1 MSCTLYFKPVQ
12 NFVLRQ
18 TQNWLANKLKT
29 EVLLGD
35 IYINYS
41 KGIELKHSYIKDL
54 KGDTLLS
61 IGNIKIASNLWALFS
76 REIEVKEALIE
87 DVVFNIVEQDSAYNF
102 DFILNAFSSSDTST
116 TPTQWRI
123 KAANSWLNINNCQ
136 FSYKNNDSKTLLATH
151 ISHLQSQVDNIDLA
165 QEIYSLKSLALDNST
180 YKYRSVNEG
189 KGKKSN
195 QFDTENYAFQS
206 IKGKISDLKIQ
217 TNRIEGNL
225 EELSGSEKSGLILN
239 HLSSKISYLNNQHII
254 ANETHCRLNES
265 LLKGDIDIVLPND
278 NQDIDALRLNTD
290 IQTTIQCQDI
300 LYFFESPELKK
311 KKNDKIGIVGH
322 VKGTLA
328 DLDFNS
334 LAIDYNN
341 KNVLVGKGQLKNVL
355 SPNQLLADWDIQKLN
370 LQYSDIAEWLP
381 QPMPISLLN
390 EDKLQASGKLSV
402 SSSQNKFNFNT
413 VFNRKGENLIAEFS
427 GQTTGKS
434 FTPQY
439 IDIAIQKIQSSKTLL
454 EQFLPKD
461 ALPQGA
467 SLPTLMTLNG
477 TAKGAIDS
485 IQLALNLDASR
496 NIGDSSRIQIN
507 AFVISKPNQ
516 AVSFKVD
523 DLNAQLSANE
533 IWAWLPQDKLKGILV
548 LNNNIPIKGKFKG
561 NAENFETDILLDLR
575 DKGQIQTLVKKQGD
589 ITRITLK
596 TDKYQPQTFL
606 TDSIKQAWHI
616 SEILP
621 LCMDSDIELDT
632 LGNFSASL
640 NAAHLTFGQPNK
652 VSNSIQH
659 ISEDDNIPQEESFSE
674 NKVLDIRDYPFY
686 LKNIEGKIKGNFNK
700 QEYSH
705 TELSFFLRDKR
716 TINAIPTHSE
726 VQATVVLDSLSLK
739 DNQEPFA
746 QGIAR
751 LSNIYVEAI
760 EDRPKEEQPEGTE
773 SFGDNIK
780 RPSDLYLTG
789 TITPLGDTIKM
800 FSDWASLETQGRFD
814 VLKMGEQFQAFINDY
829 FQLNGYKKGFEI
841 GDKISLKGFL
851 NPYELVPPSFLKQI
865 KIPNKIDFDGQL
877 QGGTHSL
884 SLNVTADTF
893 NINKIPQNN
902 ISMRINADKE
912 ALYYEIDG
920 YTPPQYSVSFNNLE
934 ETEIR
939 SDSIW
944 ENSLAGKLSNNKAR
958 MHIAQRSET
967 TQVRY
972 QLGFDLSLNNNETE
986 IRLLP
991 RPIFNF
997 KRWQIK
1003 PANEIHF
1010 NSATKYLDLKDLVL
1024 APQDFKDNYLSI
1036 IGNSDSGFVINAE
1049 NFRINAVSAAIFS
1062 DSNLVQGILTGQMSL
1077 KNIYQAPSIT
1087 AALNLSEMI
1096 LQGINLG
1103 NGKGSLEAKLDNE
1116 YSLNNSLFNIELA
1129 KNKGAIKLAGSIFSK
1144 DSLDIRTTL
1153 NEFDCSSLLPFMK
1166 PNIMSMTGR
1175 ASGNWDLKGTLKEP
1189 DWQGLLKVKDFC
1201 FKPTANLATYCI
1213 KEQIIPIDKY
1223 SIALSNTKIED
1234 EQGNIAIL
1242 DGKLYPL
1249 ELPKFKLDFTVNGSD
1264 FILLNNQRDKMS
1276 NYQGLLKAD
1285 VKGGIKGTS
1294 VHPDIQLALQ
1304 VKEGSKLTYI
1314 YDKSV
1319 SSKELGDGLVVFN
1332 PPLQYQ
1338 RVVKVVKPTSNND
1351 FKYNLSIDLS
1361 DNDNLLFTTI
1371 IDPLKGD
1378 FFEGKGNGALHLNMK
1393 SDGTMKLIGKYVISS
1408 GKYLYIINGLGF
1420 IKKQFTIGSNS
1431 FLSWTGNP
1439 FNPELELSA
1448 NYLVKT
1454 FPPQP
1459 PQSTNPNPNAT
1470 PKNKEV
1476 FITSI
1481 EIMGTLEKP
1490 DINFRIKYPN
1500 GAEGQKYGNSN
1511 DAFAMAEIDNINSS
1525 ASKLAETF
1533 MSLLTLNSFPD
1544 MKAYDLGLER
1554 GVNFFISQQLNQ
1566 LTKEIKFVDISF
1578 NSSDV
1583 TNRDANNNMIGLNV
1597 SKDFLNKRLN
1607 IQLSSAFST
1616 QSTPLLQ
1623 KVVTTYSLK
1632 KSSNTWKLRGVYE
1645 GEDNRFFQGNPS
1657 SKIGVGFIY
1666 SKSFK

>member
-1 MSCTLYFKPVQ
+1 MLISCTLYFKPVQ

-41 KGIELKHSYIKDL
+41 KGIELKRSYIKDL

-61 IGNIKIASNLWALFS
+61 IGNIKIASNLWSLFS
-76 REIEVKEALIE
+76 SEIDVKDALIE
-87 DVVFNIVEQDSAYNF
+87 DVVFNIVQQDSTYNF
-102 DFILNAFSSSDTST
+102 DFILDAFSSADTST

-123 KAANSWLNINNCQ
+123 KAANTWLNLNNFR
-136 FSYKNNDSKTLLATH
+136 FSYKNNNQKTLLTTH
-151 ISHLQSQVDNIDLA
+151 IAHLQTQVDSIDLA
-165 QEIYSLKSLALDNST
+165 QEIYSLKSLSLENGT
-180 YKYRSVNEG
+180 YKYKSANES

-195 QFDTENYAFQS
+195 QFDSENYAFQS

-225 EELSGSEKSGLILN
+225 EELSGSEKSGLRLN
-239 HLSSKISYLNNQHII
+239 HLASKISYLNNQRII

-265 LLKGDIDIVLPND
+265 ILKGDIDIVLPDD
-278 NQDIDALRLNTD
+278 NQDVDALSLNTN
-290 IQTTIQCQDI
+290 IQTTIQCRDI
-300 LYFFESPELKK
+300 LYFWESPELKK
-311 KKNDKIGIVGH
+311 KENSKIGITGH
-322 VKGTLA
+322 VKGILA
-328 DLDFNS
+328 DLDFNRLS
-334 LAIDYNN
+334 VDYDS
-341 KNVLVGKGQLKNVL
+341 KNVLVGKGRLKNVL

-370 LQYSDIAEWLP
+370 LQYSDIADWLP
-381 QPMPISLLN
+381 QPMPIQLLN
-390 EDKLQASGKLSV
+390 EDKLQASGKLFV
-402 SSSQNKFNFNT
+402 TPSQNKFNFNT
-413 VFNRKGENLIAEFS
+413 IFNRQGENLVAEFS
-427 GQTTGKS
+427 GQTTGKA

-439 IDIAIQKIQSSKTLL
+439 IDVSIQKIQSSKTLL
-454 EQFLPKD
+454 EQFIPKE
-461 ALPQGA
+461 AMPQGT

-523 DLNAQLSANE
+523 DLSAQLSANE

-561 NAENFETDILLDLR
+561 NAESFESDILLDLN

-589 ITRITLK
+589 VTHITLK

-606 TDSIKQAWHI
+606 TDSIKQAWNI
-616 SEILP
+616 SEMLP
-621 LCMDSDIELDT
+621 LSMDSDIELDT
-632 LGNFSASL
+632 FGNFSASL
-640 NAAHLTFGQPNK
+640 NASYLTFGKPDK
-652 VSNSIQH
+652 VAQSIQH
-659 ISEDDNIPQEESFSE
+659 ISEDDNIPQEESPSE

-686 LKNIEGKIKGNFNK
+686 LKNIEGKVNGNFNK

-716 TINAIPTHSE
+716 TINTIPTHSE
-726 VQATVVLDSLSLK
+726 VQTTVVLDSLSLK

-746 QGIAR
+746 KGIAR
-751 LSNIYVEAI
+751 LSDIYVEAI
-760 EDRPKEEQPEGTE
+760 EDRQKEEQPEGTE
-773 SFGDNIK
+773 SFSDNIK
-780 RPSDLYLTG
+780 RPSDLYLALN
-789 TITPLGDTIKM
+789 IAPLGDTVKIY
-800 FSDWASLETQGRFD
+800 SDWVSLETQGRFD
-814 VLKMGEQFQAFINDY
+814 VLKISEQFQAFINDY
-829 FQLNGYKKGFEI
+829 FQLNGYKKGFEMEE
-841 GDKISLKGFL
+841 KMSLKGFL
-851 NPYELVPPSFLKQI
+851 KPYELVPPALLKQI

-877 QGGTHSL
+877 QGVAHSL
-884 SLNVTADTF
+884 SLNITADTL
-893 NINKIPQNN
+893 NVNKIPQNN

-912 ALYYEIDG
+912 ALYYELDG

-944 ENSLAGKLSNNKAR
+944 ENSIAGKLSNNKAR

-972 QLGFDLSLNNNETE
+972 QLGLDLSLKNNETE
-986 IRLLP
+986 IRLLSK
-991 RPIFNF
+991 PIFNF
-997 KRWQIK
+997 KRWRIK

-1010 NSATKYLDLKDLVL
+1010 NSATKYFDLKDLVI
-1024 APQDFKDNYLSI
+1024 APQDFTDNYLSI
-1036 IGNSDSGFVINAE
+1036 AGNSDSGFVINAE
-1049 NFRINAVSAAIFS
+1049 NFRINAISAAMFS
-1062 DSNLVQGILTGQMSL
+1062 DSNLVQGILKGQMSL

-1087 AALNLSEMI
+1087 AALNLNEMI

-1103 NGKGSLEAKLDNE
+1103 DGKGRLEVALDNE
-1116 YSLNNSLFNIELA
+1116 YSLNNSSFDVELA
-1129 KNKGAIKLAGSIFSK
+1129 KNKGEIKLMGSVFSK

-1189 DWQGLLKVKDFC
+1189 DWQGLLKVKDLC
-1201 FKPTANLATYCI
+1201 FKPSANLATYCI
-1213 KEQIIPIDKY
+1213 KEQNIPIDKY
-1223 SIALSNTKIED
+1223 SIALSDTKIED

-1249 ELPKFKLDFTVNGSD
+1249 ELPKFKLDFTVSASD
-1264 FILLNNQRDKMS
+1264 FILLNNVRDKIN

-1285 VKGGIKGTS
+1285 VKGLIKGTS
-1294 VHPDIQLALQ
+1294 VFPDIQLALQ
-1304 VKEGSKLTYI
+1304 IRDGAKLTYI

-1319 SSKELGDGLVVFN
+1319 SSKELGDGLVIFN
-1332 PPLQYQ
+1332 PPPQYK
-1338 RVVKVVKPTSNND
+1338 RVVKVVKPTSSSD
-1351 FKYNLSIDLS
+1351 FKYNLSIDIS
-1361 DNDNLLFTTI
+1361 DNDNLLLTTI
-1371 IDPLKGD
+1371 VDPLKGD
-1378 FFEGKGNGALHLNMK
+1378 FFEGKGSGALHLNMK
-1393 SDGTMKLIGKYVISS
+1393 SDGTMKLIGKYAITS
-1408 GKYLYIINGLGF
+1408 GKYLYIINGLSF
-1420 IKKQFTIGSNS
+1420 IKKQFTIGANS
-1431 FLSWTGNP
+1431 SLSWTGNP
-1439 FNPELELSA
+1439 FNPELDLSA
-1448 NYLVKT
+1448 NYLVRT
-1454 FPPQP
+1454 IPPQP
-1459 PQSTNPNPNAT
+1459 PQTTT
-1470 PKNKEV
+1470 PSSSNKET

-1481 EIMGTLEKP
+1481 EVTGTLEKP
-1490 DINFRIKYPN
+1490 DINFRIKYPT
-1500 GAEGQKYGNSN
+1500 GAEGQKYGNSG
-1511 DAFAMAEIDNINSS
+1511 DAFVIAEIDNINSS
-1525 ASKLAETF
+1525 ASSLPGTF

-1544 MKAYDLGLER
+1544 TKAYDLGLER
-1554 GVNFFISQQLNQ
+1554 GVSFFITQQLNQ
-1566 LTKEIKFVDISF
+1566 LTKEIKFADISF
-1578 NSSDV
+1578 NSADGN
-1583 TNRDANNNMIGLNV
+1583 NRDANNNMIGLNV
-1597 SKDFLNKRLN
+1597 SKDFFNKRLN

-1632 KSSNTWKLRGVYE
+1632 KSSNTWKLRGIYE
-1645 GEDNRFFQGNPS
+1645 GEDNRLFQDNPS
-1657 SKIGVGFIY
+1657 SKIGVGLIY
-1666 SKSFK
+1666 LKSFK